1 MSSIKQ
7 IRANRRNAQRSTGPQ
22 TPAAKEHVRFNALTH
37 GLRAETVVLPGEDQS
52 KFDQH
57 LARLSAA
64 WLPEDDVEKDF
75 VEQIAVNQWKLV
87 RIDKSEAKIY
97 APGALPPGELAL
109 AIHRLYLTQAR
120 LERSISCTIADLQN
134 YRKDRLARHAQDTPK
149 PDEIFSGG
157 LIWKSSAEDP
167 GSYSVLPKVR
177 GLDGVWREIPREL
190 LADFPKPPAP
200 SDKTAPPVNPKPNGS
215 A

>member
-1 MSSIKQ
+1 MPSPTACAPKPSSCPAKTNPNSTNTS
-7 IRANRRNAQRSTGPQ
+7 RASQPPGFQRTMWKRTSSN
-22 TPAAKEHVRFNALTH
+22 KSR
-37 GLRAETVVLPGEDQS
+37 
-52 KFDQH
+52 
-57 LARLSAA
+57 
-64 WLPEDDVEKDF
+64 
-75 VEQIAVNQWKLV
+75 VNQWKLV

-167 GSYSVLPKVR
+167 GSYSVLPRVR

-200 SDKTAPPVNPKPNGS
+200 GDKTAPPVNPKPNGS